1 MFNEKNS
8 LSLWSSIDKT
18 FDFSN
23 ALTNFLELL
32 DKDLLA
38 KTDKPKFYTPNTMLE
53 KNDDGTATFKTK
65 FNKKTDTF
73 TLTTDKDKR
82 EFTLY
87 IKSEPSENVS
97 SATMV
102 SDTIPEGYDV
112 ENHKVSTDNGY
123 LTITFG
129 VKCGNKCESKCSCGQ
144 EEELT
149 KQLEEADKNVCEL
162 DSKMESLN
170 EKMHDAID
178 DENFDLLHDLAGEYR
193 KVEEELEK
201 AEEERHQ
208 IGVRLYDLKHRY
220 GHECCHAGKFEIKSN
235 KWKRDDKGRFVKQ

>member
-8 LSLWSSIDKT
+8 LSLWSSFDKT
-18 FDFSN
+18 FDFSKT
-23 ALTNFLELL
+23 LTNFLELL
-32 DKDLLA
+32 DKNLLT

-53 KNDDGTATFKTK
+53 KNDDGTVTFKTK
-65 FNKKTDTF
+65 FNKETDKF

-82 EFTLY
+82 EFTLF
-87 IKSEPSENVS
+87 IKSKPSENVS

-102 SDTIPEGYDV
+102 SDTIPEDYDV
-112 ENHKVSTDNGY
+112 ESHNVNTDNGY
-123 LTITFG
+123 LTITFNG
-129 VKCGNKCESKCSCGQ
+129 KCDDKSKCHCGQ

-149 KQLEEADKNVCEL
+149 KQLEEADKNVCEF
-162 DSKMESLN
+162 DSKMECLN

-193 KVEEELEK
+193 KVEEELKK

>member
-8 LSLWSSIDKT
+8 LSLWSSFDKT

-23 ALTNFLELL
+23 SLTNFLELL

-38 KTDKPKFYTPNTMLE
+38 KTDKLKIYTPNTMLE

-65 FNKKTDTF
+65 FNKETDKF
-73 TLTTDKDKR
+73 SLTTDKDNR
-82 EFTLY
+82 EFTLF
-87 IKSEPSENVS
+87 IKSKPSENVS
-97 SATMV
+97 SETMV
-102 SDTIPEGYDV
+102 SDTIPEDYDV

-129 VKCGNKCESKCSCGQ
+129 EKCGNKCNPKCSCNQ

-149 KQLEEADKNVCEL
+149 KQLKEADKKVCEL
-162 DSKMESLN
+162 DSKMENLN

-201 AEEERHQ
+201 AEDERHQ
-208 IGVRLYDLKHRY
+208 IGVRLHDLKHRD
-220 GHECCHAGKFEIKSN
+220 GHEYCHAGKFEMKSN

>member
-8 LSLWSSIDKT
+8 LSLWSSFDKT

-23 ALTNFLELL
+23 SLTNFLELL
-32 DKDLLA
+32 DKNLLA
-38 KTDKPKFYTPNTMLE
+38 KIDKPKIYTPNTMLE
-53 KNDDGTATFKTK
+53 KNDDGTATFRTK
-65 FNKKTDTF
+65 FNKETDTF
-73 TLTTDKDKR
+73 TLTTDKDKH
-82 EFTLY
+82 FTLY
-87 IKSEPSENVS
+87 ITSKPSENES
-97 SATMV
+97 STMMV
-102 SDTIPEGYDV
+102 SNTIPEDYDV

-129 VKCGNKCESKCSCGQ
+129 NKREPKCSCSQ

-149 KQLEEADKNVCEL
+149 KQLEEADNKVCEL

-178 DENFDLLHDLAGEYR
+178 NEHFDLLHDLAGEYK
-193 KVEEELEK
+193 KVEDELDK

-208 IGVRLYDLKHRY
+208 IGVRLYDLKHKD
-220 GHECCHAGKFEIKSN
+220 GHECCHAGKFGMKSN